1 MSDSPRPE
9 LDPAVGSAVNDEAAI
24 TRHGIDTALSDGTAD
39 LATVWTLVD
48 AEQDTHRPVGHMH
61 LRRILLDLPHIGE
74 VHADQILA
82 DLELPADRHVAA
94 IGVNQ
99 REALELAVAEFA

>member
-24 TRHGIDTALSDGTAD
+24 TRHGIDLALADGTAD

-61 LRRILLDLPHIGE
+61 IRRILKDLPHIGDE
-74 VHADQILA
+74 RSSAILL
-82 DLELPADRHVAA
+82 DLDIPADRHVAA